1 MGGAGMRGLYGIVA
15 IAFMFPLFA
24 TGAQAGAFTD
34 DLTKCIVKSTSDD
47 DKVALMQWVFMALAA
62 HPSMKKF
69 TNVTSDD
76 QTDVNKRTGG
86 LFIRLVTS
94 DCRKEAVAALKY
106 EGSDAFKASFS
117 ALGEIAM
124 QGLMANPQVT
134 QSMDQLDPYIDKDKM
149 QALAVE
155 AGVQDQTNSS
165 PPAK

>member
-1 MGGAGMRGLYGIVA
+1 MHRLSGIAAMALAA
-15 IAFMFPLFA
+15 ILLSPSAR
-24 TGAQAGAFTD
+24 AGAFTD

-69 TNVTSDD
+69 TNVTPDD
-76 QTDVNKRTGG
+76 QTEIDKRTGA

-124 QGLMANPQVT
+124 QGLMANPQVM

-149 QALAVE
+149 QALATE
-155 AGVQDQTNSS
+155 AGVQDQTGSS
-165 PPAK
+165 TPSSK